1 MDENCKL
8 WVHYISAKIKQ
19 FEGFFKYCVY
29 LIGRL
34 PVIKVSVRSNN
45 IWRVRAQNLQKETIS
60 WMLNQY
66 EKYFKYKLHNRK
78 CYTDETCHR
87 YIS

>member
-45 IWRVRAQNLQKETIS
+45 IWESKSPKPPKRDHFMDAKSI
-60 WMLNQY
+60 
-66 EKYFKYKLHNRK
+66 
-78 CYTDETCHR
+78 
-87 YIS
+87 